1 MPEPLEPSP
10 LIPRYLAF
18 TLSRCILQ
26 GMTSPKEEQMASQGD
41 TKSMTLRIDE
51 ALAERVRTI
60 AEVEDTT
67 VSEVIRDALAEHVE
81 RRRRDPEFQTMLQRN
96 LRRHEELL
104 SMLADG

>member
-1 MPEPLEPSP
+1 
-10 LIPRYLAF
+10 
-18 TLSRCILQ
+18 
-26 GMTSPKEEQMASQGD
+26 MASQGD

-67 VSEVIRDALAEHVE
+67 VSDVIRDALAEHVE
-81 RRRRDPEFQTMLQRN
+81 RRRRDPEFQTMLKRN

>member
-1 MPEPLEPSP
+1 
-10 LIPRYLAF
+10 
-18 TLSRCILQ
+18 
-26 GMTSPKEEQMASQGD
+26 MASQGD

-81 RRRRDPEFQTMLQRN
+81 RRRRDPEFQAMLQRN

-104 SMLADG
+104 RMLADG

>member
-1 MPEPLEPSP
+1 
-10 LIPRYLAF
+10 
-18 TLSRCILQ
+18 
-26 GMTSPKEEQMASQGD
+26 MTSQGD

-51 ALAERVRTI
+51 NLAERVRTI

-67 VSEVIRDALAEHVE
+67 VSDVIRDALAEHVE
-81 RRRRDPEFQTMLQRN
+81 RRRRDPEFQAMLKRN

>member
-1 MPEPLEPSP
+1 
-10 LIPRYLAF
+10 
-18 TLSRCILQ
+18 
-26 GMTSPKEEQMASQGD
+26 MTPQGD

-67 VSEVIRDALAEHVE
+67 VSDVIRDALAEHVE
-81 RRRRDPEFQTMLQRN
+81 RRRRDPEFQTMLKRN

-104 SMLADG
+104 RMLADG

>member
-1 MPEPLEPSP
+1 
-10 LIPRYLAF
+10 
-18 TLSRCILQ
+18 
-26 GMTSPKEEQMASQGD
+26 MASQGD

-60 AEVEDTT
+60 AEVEETT
-67 VSEVIRDALAEHVE
+67 VSDVIRDALAEHVE